1 MPIPDGSF
9 CYLPPS
15 HGFSPTTSYS
25 AAWLSSTASHLA
37 APVWAPHTIS
47 RPTKCLAESWK
58 TPVLVRAI
66 VSSPICT
73 WKINELHPHLIC
85 CICSSKYPT
94 PCLSFSDCIWEPGN
108 VCKPPHVHT
117 TFFQKSKHFLNT
129 FLSSKTW
136 TQIFRYSHDTKFMV
150 FSLILYFPYSHL
162 ACTAFHLS
170 ILN

>member
-1 MPIPDGSF
+1 M
-9 CYLPPS
+9 
-15 HGFSPTTSYS
+15 H
-25 AAWLSSTASHLA
+25 
-37 APVWAPHTIS
+37 
-47 RPTKCLAESWK
+47 
-58 TPVLVRAI
+58 
-66 VSSPICT
+66 
-73 WKINELHPHLIC
+73 ELQSCQMSCKAVPNFVPYKFQL

-162 ACTAFHLS
+162 VCIAFHLS
-170 ILN
+170 ILNWAHYFKGMVLLKVTGSVDGHAKANWWSGTFGGPYKYNTWRYINFYGLPTYSMFICL